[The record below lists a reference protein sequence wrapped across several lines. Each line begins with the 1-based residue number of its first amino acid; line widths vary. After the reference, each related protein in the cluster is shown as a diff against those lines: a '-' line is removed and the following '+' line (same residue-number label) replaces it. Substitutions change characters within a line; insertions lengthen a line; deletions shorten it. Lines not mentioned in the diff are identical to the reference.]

1 MKKMLINATQPE
13 ELRIALVEGN
23 RLYDLVLDNAALER
37 QRNNIYRGVV
47 KSVEPSLG
55 AVFVEYGSQ
64 RHGFMPLRAISHE
77 SFSKPPA
84 DPQNVKIEE
93 AIRAGDP
100 LLVQVEKDERDTK
113 GAALTT
119 FIKLTGHH
127 ITLTPNDPRAGRLP
141 KQMSDAEH
149 RAALDAIK
157 QLGIPD
163 GMGYIVRSPDIVE
176 RPDDLRRDLERLLGT
191 WKSIQ
196 AAYQERRSPQLLYKE
211 EGSVMCALRDYV
223 VRDDIDEVW
232 IDDIAVFKNATEYAG
247 RAMPEKVDKIKL
259 YEDTVPL
266 FSYYQIERQIE
277 TAFQHEVPLPAGGRL
292 VIDHTEALVSVDV
305 NSARSTSASDI
316 EQTALDTNLEAGAA
330 VALQLRLRD
339 IGGLI
344 VIDFIDMKSKAH
356 GAKVEETLR
365 RALSKDHA
373 NIQVGH
379 LSRFGLLEMSRQRIR
394 PSLLETSSQVCSR
407 CGGRGTVR
415 RIRSVALTVFRIIHE
430 TAQKEQTSEIRVQVS
445 PEVAAWLLN
454 EKRGEINAIEQHNNL
469 RLLVLPNPGLESS
482 QFEIS
487 RLRAQDK
494 EARDAVDSYDV
505 LKASVDEVAEL
516 RLKER
521 NAEYDQ
527 PNHQQRQAAVRGE
540 SMETRASING
550 SQRKGARRAAS
561 ASPGWLSGLRDLFTR
576 AEPEPGKR
584 PDAVASPPERDEANT
599 DKQRGNRRPQSRS
612 GQAAR
617 ASGSEARAPR
627 GRGANQRRRGGSRG
641 AGQAPGSGTRRR
653 VDGKSD
659 DKATSSAGD
668 GRSTRSAGDGR
679 STRSAGDGRSRRSA
693 GDGRSRRSAG
703 DGRSTSAGDG
713 GSTSAGDGGSTAG
726 DIGQRRQGDIG
737 QRRQGRHRP
746 ATARQGAR
754 TRGLGQRRRD
764 DIGQRRR
771 DDIGQRRQ
779 GDALGNDEWRSTTGR
794 GRKRQR
800 DGARPQRGGAWR
812 GREKR
817 RLASHAADTLGQRR
831 QGDALDQRRQGDA
844 LGNDEWRSTTGRG
857 RKRQR
862 DGARPQRGGAW
873 RGREK
878 RRPRKRPGQK
888 RRLAS
893 RAADTRGR
901 GNQWRQRRRG
911 PTFGVAA

>member
-93 AIRAGDP
+93 AIRAGDA

-196 AAYQERRSPQLLYKE
+196 AAYQEHRSPQLLYKE

-415 RIRSVALTVFRIIHE
+415 RVRSVALTVFRIIHE

-445 PEVAAWLLN
+445 PEVAAWAVERKARRDQCDRAAQQPAFVDFAKSWLGIVTVRDIAVAGARQ
-454 EKRGEINAIEQHNNL
+454 RGARCRRQL
-469 RLLVLPNPGLESS
+469 RC
-482 QFEIS
+482 
-487 RLRAQDK
+487 AQG
-494 EARDAVDSYDV
+494 
-505 LKASVDEVAEL
+505 
-516 RLKER
+516 
-521 NAEYDQ
+521 Q
-527 PNHQQRQAAVRGE
+527 CGRG
-540 SMETRASING
+540 
-550 SQRKGARRAAS
+550 RRAA
-561 ASPGWLSGLRDLFTR
+561 T
-576 AEPEPGKR
+576 
-584 PDAVASPPERDEANT
+584 
-599 DKQRGNRRPQSRS
+599 Q
-612 GQAAR
+612 
-617 ASGSEARAPR
+617 
-627 GRGANQRRRGGSRG
+627 GAQRR
-641 AGQAPGSGTRRR
+641 
-653 VDGKSD
+653 
-659 DKATSSAGD
+659 
-668 GRSTRSAGDGR
+668 
-679 STRSAGDGRSRRSA
+679 
-693 GDGRSRRSAG
+693 
-703 DGRSTSAGDG
+703 
-713 GSTSAGDGGSTAG
+713 
-726 DIGQRRQGDIG
+726 I
-737 QRRQGRHRP
+737 RP
-746 ATARQGAR
+746 AQPAA
-754 TRGLGQRRRD
+754 
-764 DIGQRRR
+764 
-771 DDIGQRRQ
+771 
-779 GDALGNDEWRSTTGR
+779 AS
-794 GRKRQR
+794 
-800 DGARPQRGGAWR
+800 GGAWR
-812 GREKR
+812 IDGNKGVDQ
-817 RLASHAADTLGQRR
+817 RLAAQ
-831 QGDALDQRRQGDA
+831 
-844 LGNDEWRSTTGRG
+844 
-857 RKRQR
+857 
-862 DGARPQRGGAW
+862 GGAT
-873 RGREK
+873 RGVGI
-878 RRPRKRPGQK
+878 PGLVL
-888 RRLAS
+888 RLARLLYARRT
-893 RAADTRGR
+893 RA
-901 GNQWRQRRRG
+901 RQ
-911 PTFGVAA
+911 AA